1 MSDTTTAE
9 VPASLGP
16 SVRRTTPAVR
26 ALPFLVA
33 LASPLILDNIGWNP
47 FGGWK
52 ILVGLIILVCVGRF
66 AWSTAERDPGDP
78 RLALKLWHRPD
89 QRALSA
95 MTCLVIVSIPFILGT
110 DFDPPMDFPWNTWFR
125 IINYIILFALGAGA
139 FNLLAGYTGQ
149 LSMAH
154 AAFLMIGTMVGA
166 HIGLIWEQ
174 SFWLCLPIAAVAGA
188 ALGALFGIPALRL
201 RGLYLML
208 ATIGA
213 HFIVLLIWKEYMV
226 HYFGFGG
233 VRFTAPNL
241 PSWLHWIPGINPEDG
256 KFLINSQFRW
266 FWVNLT
272 ITTLGL
278 LFIVNVVRSREG
290 RAFAAVRDRD
300 ISATLLGINVARSKL
315 VSFALSSAM
324 VSVSGCLLSYYN
336 RARSE
341 DSFNLEQVLDYGV
354 IIVVGGFMGIQG
366 AIFGSVFF
374 FALPMYFEWMREEL
388 PLISN
393 IDFFSRYAGEV
404 DLAIR
409 GILVVV
415 VLVWRPDGLA
425 GLWQSG
431 KKRLLL
437 RFNDSRTGT
446 VQ

>member
-1 MSDTTTAE
+1 MTYTIATEA
-9 VPASLGP
+9 PNPQKP
-16 SVRRTTPAVR
+16 SVKRTTPARR
-26 ALPFLVA
+26 ALPFLAA
-33 LASPLILDNIGWNP
+33 LASPVILDNISWNP
-47 FGGWK
+47 FSGWK
-52 ILVGLIILVCVGRF
+52 ILVGLILLIAVGKF
-66 AWSTAERDPGDP
+66 AWSSAERDPDDP

-95 MTCLVIVSIPFILGT
+95 MTCFALVALPFILAT

-154 AAFLMIGTMVGA
+154 AAFLMIGTIVGA
-166 HIGLIWEQ
+166 HIGVIWGQ

-188 ALGALFGIPALRL
+188 ALGVVFGMPALRL

-208 ATIGA
+208 ATIGV
-213 HFIVLLIWKEYMV
+213 HFIVLLAWREYIV
-226 HYFGFGG
+226 HWFGFGG
-233 VRFTAPNL
+233 VRFVTPTL

-256 KFLINSQFRW
+256 EFLINTQFRW
-266 FWVNLT
+266 FWVNLA
-272 ITTLGL
+272 ITTLCL
-278 LFIVNVVRSREG
+278 LFLVNVIRSREG

-300 ISATLLGINVARSKL
+300 ISATLLGINVPRTKL
-315 VSFALSSAM
+315 VAFALSSAM
-324 VSVSGCLLSYYN
+324 VSVSGCLLAFYN

-341 DSFNLEQVLDYGV
+341 DSFSLEQVLDYGI

-388 PLISN
+388 PFISD

-425 GLWQSG
+425 GLWQSA
-431 KKRLLL
+431 KSRVL
-437 RFNDSRTGT
+437 RKFQNSQAGAA
-446 VQ
+446 Q

>member
-1 MSDTTTAE
+1 
-9 VPASLGP
+9 
-16 SVRRTTPAVR
+16 
-26 ALPFLVA
+26 
-33 LASPLILDNIGWNP
+33 
-47 FGGWK
+47 
-52 ILVGLIILVCVGRF
+52 
-66 AWSTAERDPGDP
+66 
-78 RLALKLWHRPD
+78 
-89 QRALSA
+89 
-95 MTCLVIVSIPFILGT
+95 
-110 DFDPPMDFPWNTWFR
+110 
-125 IINYIILFALGAGA
+125 
-139 FNLLAGYTGQ
+139 
-149 LSMAH
+149 
-154 AAFLMIGTMVGA
+154 
-166 HIGLIWEQ
+166 
-174 SFWLCLPIAAVAGA
+174 
-188 ALGALFGIPALRL
+188 
-201 RGLYLML
+201 
-208 ATIGA
+208 
-213 HFIVLLIWKEYMV
+213 
-226 HYFGFGG
+226 
-233 VRFTAPNL
+233 
-241 PSWLHWIPGINPEDG
+241 LHWIPGINPEDG

-425 GLWQSG
+425 GLWQAG

>member
-1 MSDTTTAE
+1 MSEMTITDTSTSGSSSVKR
-9 VPASLGP
+9 VPASL
-16 SVRRTTPAVR
+16 RM
-26 ALPFLVA
+26 LPFLVA
-33 LASPLILDNIGWNP
+33 LASPLILDNISWNP
-47 FGGWK
+47 FAGWK
-52 ILVGLIILVCVGRF
+52 IVVGFILLIGVGKF
-66 AWSTAERDPGDP
+66 AWSTAERDPDDP

-89 QRALSA
+89 QRALTA
-95 MTCLVIVSIPFILGT
+95 MTCLALVAVPFVLGT
-110 DFDPPMDFPWNTWFR
+110 DFDPPMDFPWASWFR
-125 IINYIILFALGAGA
+125 IVNYIILFALGAGA

-166 HIGLIWEQ
+166 HVGLIWGQ

-208 ATIGA
+208 ATIGV
-213 HFIVLLIWKEYMV
+213 HFIVLLGWKEYLV

-233 VRFTAPNL
+233 VRFNPPNL
-241 PSWLHWIPGINPEDG
+241 PSWLHWVPGINPEDG
-256 KFLINSQFRW
+256 EFLINTQFRW

-272 ITTLGL
+272 ITTICL
-278 LFIVNVVRSREG
+278 LFLVNVIRSREG

-315 VSFALSSAM
+315 VAFALSSAM

-341 DSFNLEQVLDYGV
+341 DSFNLEQVLDYGI

-388 PLISN
+388 PFISD

-425 GLWQSG
+425 GLWQSA
-431 KKRLLL
+431 KNRVL
-437 RFNDSRTGT
+437 RQFQNSQTGAA
-446 VQ
+446 Q

>member
-1 MSDTTTAE
+1 MTSVTETAT
-9 VPASLGP
+9 PASRQILTK
-16 SVRRTTPAVR
+16 RTPTWIR

-33 LASPLILDNIGWNP
+33 IASPVILDNISWNP

-52 ILVGLIILVCVGRF
+52 LLVGFLVLVGIGWF
-66 AWSTAERDPGDP
+66 AWSNAEHDPDDP
-78 RLALKLWHRPD
+78 RLSLKLWHRAD
-89 QRALSA
+89 QRALA
-95 MTCLVIVSIPFILGT
+95 AVTCFVLMATPFILST
-110 DFDPPMDFPWNTWFR
+110 DWEPPMDFPWNSWFR
-125 IINYIILFALGAGA
+125 IVNYIILFALGAGA
-139 FNLLAGYTGQ
+139 FNLLVGYTGQ

-166 HIGLIWEQ
+166 QVGLIWEQ
-174 SFWLCLPIAAVAGA
+174 SFWLCLPVAALAGA
-188 ALGALFGIPALRL
+188 VLGVFFGIPALRL

-208 ATIGA
+208 ATIGV
-213 HFIVLLIWKEYMV
+213 HFIILLVWKEYIV
-226 HYFGFGG
+226 HQFGFSGM
-233 VRFTAPNL
+233 RFTTPNL

-256 KFLINSQFRW
+256 EFLINSQFRW
-266 FWVNLT
+266 FWVNLG
-272 ITTLGL
+272 ITTVGL

-300 ISATLLGINVARSKL
+300 ISATLLGINVPRSKL
-315 VSFALSSAM
+315 VSFALSSAL
-324 VSVSGCLLSYYN
+324 VSVSGCMLSYYN

-341 DSFNLEQVLDYGV
+341 DSFHLELVLDYGI

-366 AIFGSVFF
+366 AIFGSIFF

-388 PLISN
+388 PIISD
-393 IDFFSRYAGEV
+393 IDFFSRYAGEI

-425 GLWQSG
+425 GLWQAM
-431 KKRLLL
+431 KKRALL
-437 RFNDSRTGT
+437 RMQAPRRGV

>member
-1 MSDTTTAE
+1 MTYTIATEA
-9 VPASLGP
+9 PNPQRP
-16 SVRRTTPAVR
+16 SVKRTTPARR
-26 ALPFLVA
+26 ALPFLAA
-33 LASPLILDNIGWNP
+33 LASPVILDNISWNP
-47 FGGWK
+47 FSGWK
-52 ILVGLIILVCVGRF
+52 ILVGLILLIAVGKF
-66 AWSTAERDPGDP
+66 AWSSAERDPDDP

-95 MTCLVIVSIPFILGT
+95 MTCFALVALPFILAT

-154 AAFLMIGTMVGA
+154 AAFLMIGTIVGA
-166 HIGLIWEQ
+166 HIGVIWGQ

-188 ALGALFGIPALRL
+188 ALGVVFGMPALRL

-208 ATIGA
+208 ATIGV
-213 HFIVLLIWKEYMV
+213 HFIVLLAWREYIV
-226 HYFGFGG
+226 HWFGFGG
-233 VRFTAPNL
+233 VRFVTPTL

-256 KFLINSQFRW
+256 EFLINTQFRW
-266 FWVNLT
+266 FWVNLA
-272 ITTLGL
+272 ITTLCL
-278 LFIVNVVRSREG
+278 LFLVNVIRSREG

-300 ISATLLGINVARSKL
+300 ISATLLGINVPRTKL
-315 VSFALSSAM
+315 VAFALSSAM
-324 VSVSGCLLSYYN
+324 VSVSGCLLAFYN

-341 DSFNLEQVLDYGV
+341 DSFSLEQVLDYGI

-388 PLISN
+388 PFISD

-425 GLWQSG
+425 GLWQSA
-431 KKRLLL
+431 KSRAL
-437 RFNDSRTGT
+437 RKFQNSQAGAAR
-446 VQ
+446 

>member
-1 MSDTTTAE
+1 MNDTIATEA
-9 VPASLGP
+9 PKPQKP
-16 SVRRTTPAVR
+16 SVKRTPPAWR
-26 ALPFLVA
+26 ALPFLAA
-33 LASPLILDNIGWNP
+33 LASPVILDNISWNP

-52 ILVGLIILVCVGRF
+52 ILVGLILLIAVGKF
-66 AWSTAERDPGDP
+66 AWSTAERDPDDP

-89 QRALSA
+89 QRALAA
-95 MTCLVIVSIPFILGT
+95 MTCLALVALPFILGT

-125 IINYIILFALGAGA
+125 IVNYIILFALGAGA

-166 HIGLIWEQ
+166 HVGLIWEQ

-208 ATIGA
+208 ATIGV
-213 HFIVLLIWKEYMV
+213 HFIVLLGWKEYLV

-233 VRFTAPNL
+233 VRFAAPNL

-256 KFLINSQFRW
+256 EFLINTQFRW

-272 ITTLGL
+272 ITTVCL
-278 LFIVNVVRSREG
+278 LFLVNVIRSREG

-315 VSFALSSAM
+315 VAFALSSAM

-341 DSFNLEQVLDYGV
+341 DSFNLEQVLDYGI

-374 FALPMYFEWMREEL
+374 FALHMYFEWMREEL
-388 PLISN
+388 PFISD

-425 GLWQSG
+425 GLWQSA
-431 KKRLLL
+431 KSRVL
-437 RFNDSRTGT
+437 RKFQNSQAGAA
-446 VQ
+446 Q

>member
-1 MSDTTTAE
+1 MTYTIATEA
-9 VPASLGP
+9 PNPQKP
-16 SVRRTTPAVR
+16 SVKRTTPARR
-26 ALPFLVA
+26 ALPFLAA
-33 LASPLILDNIGWNP
+33 LASPVILDNISWNP
-47 FGGWK
+47 FSGWK
-52 ILVGLIILVCVGRF
+52 ILVGLILLIAVGKF
-66 AWSTAERDPGDP
+66 AWSSAERDPDDP

-95 MTCLVIVSIPFILGT
+95 MTCFALVALPFILGT

-154 AAFLMIGTMVGA
+154 AAFLMIGTIVGA
-166 HIGLIWEQ
+166 HIGVIWGQ

-188 ALGALFGIPALRL
+188 ALGVVFGMPALRL

-208 ATIGA
+208 ATIGV
-213 HFIVLLIWKEYMV
+213 HFIVLLAWREYIV
-226 HYFGFGG
+226 HWFGFGG
-233 VRFTAPNL
+233 VRFVTPTL

-256 KFLINSQFRW
+256 EFLINTQFRW
-266 FWVNLT
+266 FWVNLV
-272 ITTLGL
+272 ITTLCL
-278 LFIVNVVRSREG
+278 LFLVNVIRSREG

-300 ISATLLGINVARSKL
+300 ISATLLGINVPRTKL
-315 VSFALSSAM
+315 VAFALSSAM
-324 VSVSGCLLSYYN
+324 VSVSGCLLSFYN

-341 DSFNLEQVLDYGV
+341 DSFSLEQVLDYGI

-388 PLISN
+388 PFISD

-425 GLWQSG
+425 GLWQSA
-431 KKRLLL
+431 KSRAL
-437 RFNDSRTGT
+437 RKFQNSQAGAAL
-446 VQ
+446 